1 MAEHNPTDGGAH
13 TADHESS
20 EGTERVREVIRDGF
34 AIMLGA
40 AWWAFDQTDRW
51 AHTFLHEG
59 KTSREESL
67 RRFDD
72 FAARTRRAGE
82 DLGRRV
88 QDSVRSARSSMPL
101 ASREQV
107 AQLERQGGGTG
118 PGARAVRGGG
128 GGQTPPH
135 RLVRK

>member
-82 DLGRRV
+82 DLGRRG
-88 QDSVRSARSSMPL
+88 QGRGRSARPSMPP
-101 ASREQV
+101 ASPEQG
-107 AQLERQGGGTG
+107 AQPEP
-118 PGARAVRGGG
+118 PGAGTRRRSARLAGGA
-128 GGQTPPH
+128 
-135 RLVRK
+135 

>member
-1 MAEHNPTDGGAH
+1 MTVHNLTDGGAQ

-20 EGTERVREVIRDGF
+20 EGTEHVREVIRDGF
-34 AIMLGA
+34 AIMVRA
-40 AWWAFDQTDRW
+40 AWCAFDQTDRW
-51 AHTFLHEG
+51 AHTFLHEE

-107 AQLERQGGGTG
+107 AQLERQV
-118 PGARAVRGGG
+118 AELSRELESLRGGSA
-128 GGQTPPH
+128 TKPPQ
-135 RLVRK
+135 RS

>member
-1 MAEHNPTDGGAH
+1 MAEHNPTDGGAQ

-59 KTSREESL
+59 EDEPRGEPPAL
-67 RRFDD
+67 RRL
-72 FAARTRRAGE
+72 RRPNPA
-82 DLGRRV
+82 GRRRPRPAGAG
-88 QDSVRSARSSMPL
+88 QCAERPL
-101 ASREQV
+101 IDA
-107 AQLERQGGGTG
+107 AG
-118 PGARAVRGGG
+118 
-128 GGQTPPH
+128 
-135 RLVRK
+135 

>member
-1 MAEHNPTDGGAH
+1 MAEHNPTDGGAR
-13 TADHESS
+13 TAGQASS
-20 EGTERVREVIRDGF
+20 EGTEHVREVIRDGL
-34 AIMLGA
+34 ASMLGA

-107 AQLERQGGGTG
+107 AQLERQV
-118 PGARAVRGGG
+118 AELSRELEWLRGGSAAN
-128 GGQTPPH
+128 PPQH
-135 RLVRK
+135 S